1 MIPLLVQSIQE
12 LAMEVNNLKSDKG
25 LTRAAVSK
33 GGDDDSSSE
42 YRDII
47 APELFQ
53 NMPNPFTD
61 NTVIKYIIPQD
72 AQKANLLIYNMS
84 GKQIEQFTLSQKG
97 EGSDYFWRVANW
109 RQVCIWYSLIVDG
122 NVIDVKR

>member
-1 MIPLLVQSIQE
+1 
-12 LAMEVNNLKSDKG
+12 MEVNNLKSDKG

-97 EGSDYFWRVANW
+97 EGSVTLAGSQLEAGMYL
-109 RQVCIWYSLIVDG
+109 YSLIVDG
-122 NVIDVKR
+122 NVIDVKRMILTK